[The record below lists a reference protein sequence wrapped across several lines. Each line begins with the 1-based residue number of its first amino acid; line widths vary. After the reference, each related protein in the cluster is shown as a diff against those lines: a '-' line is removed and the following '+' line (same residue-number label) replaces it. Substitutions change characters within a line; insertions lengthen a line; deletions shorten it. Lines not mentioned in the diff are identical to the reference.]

1 MYDEDDE
8 LDEDGN
14 YFDLGRFRRG
24 CKCLKE

>member
-14 YFDLGRFRRG
+14 YFDLSRFRRG
-24 CKCLKE
+24 YKCLKE

>member
-8 LDEDGN
+8 LNDDGN

-24 CKCLKE
+24 CKCLKG